1 MSEKNNSNDEERLRA
16 LGYTEDEIR
25 RSKKQSEPEE
35 IKVRVDLVEDVD
47 PLTVTAIGFTLIA
60 LNFLV
65 FANLG
70 DGGIAGLVATIVN
83 TMNQ

>member
-1 MSEKNNSNDEERLRA
+1 MSDKNSNEGDRLRA
-16 LGYTEDEIR
+16 LGYTEEEIR

-47 PLTVTAIGFTLIA
+47 PFTLTAIGFALIA

-65 FANLG
+65 FANMG
-70 DGGIAGLVATIVN
+70 DGGIAGLVATIIN
-83 TMNQ
+83 TANQ